1 MPGRVAAKRY
11 GDLGMIFLKADK
23 LDAAKAL
30 IEADPSVQSGIFSY
44 RIAPLRVFYPWQP

>member
-1 MPGRVAAKRY
+1 MFGARY
-11 GDLGMIFLKADK
+11 GDIGMIFLKADT

-30 IEADPSVQSGIFSY
+30 MDADAGVRSGIFLY